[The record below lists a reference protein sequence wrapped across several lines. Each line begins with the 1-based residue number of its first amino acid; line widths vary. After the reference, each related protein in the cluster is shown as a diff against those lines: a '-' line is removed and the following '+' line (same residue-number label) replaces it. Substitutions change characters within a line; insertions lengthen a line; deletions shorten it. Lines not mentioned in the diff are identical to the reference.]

1 MLQNDALF
9 PWLTIYQNALLG
21 LKIQKKKT
29 KESENYVKDLFKKY
43 KLEEFMNKYPHE
55 LSGGMKQRV
64 ALIRTLAIKPDILL
78 LDEPFS
84 ALDYQSRLAVS
95 DDVFNII
102 KKENI
107 TTIMVSHDIAEAI
120 SMSDRIVV
128 LSKRPCYVKNIYDIV
143 LTNKKNPI
151 ENRKAK
157 EFSDYYNKIW
167 KDLDINV

>member
-1 MLQNDALF
+1 MLIVL
-9 PWLTIYQNALLG
+9 
-21 LKIQKKKT
+21 
-29 KESENYVKDLFKKY
+29 
-43 KLEEFMNKYPHE
+43 
-55 LSGGMKQRV
+55 
-64 ALIRTLAIKPDILL
+64 
-78 LDEPFS
+78 
-84 ALDYQSRLAVS
+84 
-95 DDVFNII
+95 
-102 KKENI
+102 
-107 TTIMVSHDIAEAI
+107 IAEAI